1 MRVSDKDNVHFFFTL
16 LCVEFHFIQID
27 VDVFAGI
34 LCAHNFPKS
43 KPINFIHAE
52 LLTWKT
58 NVFPQLTQ
66 INLLFTHL
74 RSLYSSLFP
83 FSALQ
88 PVNGFFF
95 SRQVLSW
102 AAQYILCSIKRAIER
117 MERRCEEIE
126 RRRAMKRERRC
137 WEKEEKERHVKRES
151 ITYII
156 VRI

>member
-74 RSLYSSLFP
+74 RS
-83 FSALQ
+83 
-88 PVNGFFF
+88 NGFFF